1 MTSTID
7 IAADLRTLKAACTLL
22 NRLQQS
28 EIDAILREIA
38 AQLWHDAPEILQAN
52 ARDLARMDT
61 ADPKYDRLLL
71 NAKRI
76 EDLAAALESV
86 AALPATLGLVLEER
100 QLANGL
106 HLRKVSVPMG
116 VVGMIY
122 EARPNV
128 TIDAFALCFKS
139 GNAVALK
146 GGKEAVDSNQALVTS
161 VQRVLERHGLS
172 DAILLLPGAREYLTD
187 VLSATD
193 YIDVLIPRGSNA
205 LIQFVRDHARVPV
218 IETGAGVVHVYYDQ
232 DADVN
237 KGRPIIENSKIRR
250 VSVCNALDT
259 LLIHRSRL
267 QELPTLLQGAIQ
279 EKNVLIYADAP
290 AYEVLS
296 GVYPAHLLAVA
307 AENSYGTE
315 FLDYK
320 MAIRTVDSLD
330 AALAHIAC
338 YGSRHSESIVTENEQ
353 TADLFQ
359 RQVDAAVV
367 YVNAPTSFTDG
378 GEFGMG
384 AEIGISTQKLH
395 ARGPFA
401 MRELTSY
408 KWLLRG
414 QGQVRG

>member
-38 AQLWHDAPEILQAN
+38 AQLWLDAPEILQAN

-146 GGKEAVDSNQALVTS
+146 GGKEAVESNQALVAS